1 MFNGFFVLV
10 VLRLYSCG
18 NVVSWFV
25 LDIFLGVYIYMCI
38 SYIYH
43 SILWDGWPTWYA
55 WIQQCGR
62 RMTVCDENP
71 VAQLVSFRMFHGLAF
86 ISLSMLNFG
95 FLWATSM
102 ELFRNQAPSSLHVNR
117 FPCASALE
125 SFRPR
130 PKEREMAV
138 VANLRRSGIQCHVP
152 RQRIWHCPLS
162 DPKAR
167 ASLASKPL
175 ISYDRFC

>member
-18 NVVSWFV
+18 NVVYWFV
-25 LDIFLGVYIYMCI
+25 LDIFLGVYIYVYI
-38 SYIYH
+38 IYIYH

-71 VAQLVSFRMFHGLAF
+71 VAQLVFFRMFHGLAF

-130 PKEREMAV
+130 NEWWQWLQIFVDHEFSVIFQGKEFDNAPF
-138 VANLRRSGIQCHVP
+138 LTQSTGISGFKTT
-152 RQRIWHCPLS
+152 
-162 DPKAR
+162 D
-167 ASLASKPL
+167 L
-175 ISYDRFC
+175 IR